1 MRKVS
6 AKKPA
11 KKTVSRQKSA
21 KAAPRKS
28 GKTLAAKQK
37 PAPKKLAPKNG
48 NGKKPVKINAKKN
61 GTNGIKKQYLKTN
74 GWCNVTFKL
83 PKEAAQDA
91 QLVTIAGDF
100 NDWNLSN
107 TEMKKM
113 KNGDFQ
119 LTLKLEKD
127 REYRFRYLID
137 TARWENDWHADQY
150 VPNAFGCEDSL
161 VKV

>member
-1 MRKVS
+1 MRKAS
-6 AKKPA
+6 TKKPA
-11 KKTVSRQKSA
+11 QKTASRQKSA
-21 KAAPRKS
+21 KAAPGKN

-37 PAPKKLAPKNG
+37 SAAKSG
-48 NGKKPVKINAKKN
+48 NGKKPVKCNTKKN
-61 GTNGIKKQYLKTN
+61 GANSIKKQYMKTN

-100 NDWNLSN
+100 NNWNLSN

-127 REYRFRYLID
+127 REYRFKYLVD
-137 TARWENDWHADQY
+137 ATRWENDWHADQY

>member
-1 MRKVS
+1 MRKAS

-11 KKTVSRQKSA
+11 QKTASRQKSA
-21 KAAPRKS
+21 KAAPKKNGR
-28 GKTLAAKQK
+28 TLAAKQK
-37 PAPKKLAPKNG
+37 PASRKLAPKNG
-48 NGKKPVKINAKKN
+48 NGKKPVKSNAKKN
-61 GTNGIKKQYLKTN
+61 GANGIKKQNLKTN

-100 NDWNLSN
+100 NDWNLSS
-107 TEMKKM
+107 TEMKKL

-137 TARWENDWHADQY
+137 TTRWENDWHADQY